1 MARPGADGGGEGQEV
16 ARRRGGPG
24 RLRRQRGGRRHVVKV
39 LLSER
44 EATVLSARAGRAGV
58 SVQRFLLE
66 SALIGNEPT
75 VSERHALYRTLLAA
89 RRTIA
94 GAANNL
100 NQLARVANT
109 TGRVPAELEDVAG
122 AIVKASGVLEASLV
136 ELGKRPAP

>member
-1 MARPGADGGGEGQEV
+1 
-16 ARRRGGPG
+16 
-24 RLRRQRGGRRHVVKV
+24 VVKV

-44 EATVLSARAGRAGV
+44 EATVLSARAERAGV

-66 SALIGNEPT
+66 SALIGNEQT

-100 NQLARVANT
+100 NQLTRVANA
-109 TGRVPAELEDVAG
+109 TGRAPAELGEVAV
-122 AIVKASGVLEASLV
+122 AIVKGSEALEASLV
-136 ELGKRPAP
+136 ELARRPTP

>member
-1 MARPGADGGGEGQEV
+1 M
-16 ARRRGGPG
+16 
-24 RLRRQRGGRRHVVKV
+24 VKV

-44 EATVLSARAGRAGV
+44 EATVLDARAERAGV

-66 SALIGNEPT
+66 SALIGNQQT

-89 RRTIA
+89 RRTVA

-109 TGRVPAELEDVAG
+109 TGRVPAELDDVSD
-122 AIVKASGVLEASLV
+122 AIVKASGALEASLV
-136 ELGKRPAP
+136 ELGHRPAP